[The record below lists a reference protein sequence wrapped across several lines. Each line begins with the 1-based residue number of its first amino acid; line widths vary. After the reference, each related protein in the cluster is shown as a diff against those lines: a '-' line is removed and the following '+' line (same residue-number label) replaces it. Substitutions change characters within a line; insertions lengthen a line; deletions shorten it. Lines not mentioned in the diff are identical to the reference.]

1 MVLVVSYDDAKEE
14 DLKTTITINKTD
26 LDAATKNADNKNKR
40 LVTDIINPMPGV
52 FVDDKINLEI
62 NLNIKVMI

>member
-1 MVLVVSYDDAKEE
+1 M
-14 DLKTTITINKTD
+14 TITINKTD
-26 LDAATKNADNKNKR
+26 LDAATENADDKNKK
-40 LVTDIINPMPGV
+40 LVTDITDPTPGV

>member
-1 MVLVVSYDDAKEE
+1 M
-14 DLKTTITINKTD
+14 TITINKTD
-26 LDAATKNADNKNKR
+26 LDAATKNADNKNKK